1 MPIPETPARKHM
13 HSASHIQPQDHLT
26 GPDGNIVAQ
35 IAQIAADLFGKPDT
49 DIQRLFS
56 DVADLYAGKWR
67 THEACEVK
75 YHNFA
80 HALDVSLA
88 FARMV
93 AGWNSRH
100 PQEAIAEKLFLPGIA
115 AALFHDSGYI
125 KEKGDHE
132 GHGGKFTLIHVS
144 RSMALAADYL
154 QTVGWKPLAT
164 AFVVKVI
171 SITDYAKKIN
181 PEDVFADTSELAVA
195 RMVATADLVSQM
207 SDIDYLHRLK
217 DLFAEFEEVYEFE
230 DQTTL
235 SETGTY
241 VFKSAQEIEEKTI
254 AFYENFVV
262 PTLKRLGRMDAY
274 LVNLSADG
282 RSPYQE
288 NITANLT
295 SGLIG
300 ADTQWRRIG
309 DILKELD
316 LVSPDS
322 IQRALDLQ
330 KASLASVEAA
340 PSADRKADSSEILT
354 WFENPR
360 HDSRKCL
367 GSILMD
373 MNTITPDALAK
384 GLLTQILPDTVLRDL
399 DMDELRFL
407 VQTFFLMQNI
417 GKGPWILGVVLEMVN
432 RVLECEASSV
442 LIASPQED
450 NLLLSLP
457 TGPQRENLRG
467 KTLPVNKGL
476 SGWVYRNGRPAMVA
490 NVSEDE
496 RFHDAIDRQV
506 GFTTRSI
513 LAVPLLVNGKCL
525 GVIESVNKIQG
536 NFNEHDM
543 NLLVILSHIF
553 AGVLGGIL
561 SCRMPS

>member
-1 MPIPETPARKHM
+1 MYSSVHISLQKHVTD
-13 HSASHIQPQDHLT
+13 SER
-26 GPDGNIVAQ
+26 NIIEQISQ
-35 IAQIAADLFGKPDT
+35 IAEVLYGEPNPGMLQ
-49 DIQRLFS
+49 LFS
-56 DVADLYAGKWR
+56 DVAALYAGDWP
-67 THEACEVK
+67 THEACQVK

-88 FARMV
+88 LARMV
-93 AGWNSRH
+93 SGWNSRH
-100 PQEAIAEKLFLPGIA
+100 PQEAIAETLFLPGIA
-115 AALFHDSGYI
+115 AALFHDAGYI
-125 KEKGDHE
+125 KEKGDHA
-132 GHGGKFTLIHVS
+132 GLGGKFTLIHVS
-144 RSMALAADYL
+144 RSMELAADYL
-154 QTVGWKPLAT
+154 QRMGWEPPAIAFTVKA
-164 AFVVKVI
+164 I
-171 SITDYAKKIN
+171 SITDYSKTIN
-181 PEDVFADTSELAVA
+181 PEDIIADPSELTVA

-241 VFKSAQEIEEKTI
+241 VFKSAQEIEERTI

-262 PTLKRLGRMDAY
+262 PTLKRLGRMDVY
-274 LVNLSADG
+274 LTNLSADG

-316 LVSPDS
+316 LVSPEN
-322 IQRALDLQ
+322 IQKALDLQ
-330 KASLASVEAA
+330 KSSKDSYQA
-340 PSADRKADSSEILT
+340 PPPSGKKADSSEILT
-354 WFENPR
+354 WFENPG
-360 HDSRKCL
+360 HENRKCL

-373 MNTITPDALAK
+373 MNCIKPDALAQ

-399 DMDELRFL
+399 DMNELRFL

-432 RVLECEASSV
+432 TVLKCEASSV

-457 TGPQRENLRG
+457 TGPQRDNLRG
-467 KTLPVNKGL
+467 KALSINKGL

-490 NVSEDE
+490 NVSDDD

-513 LAVPLLVNGKCL
+513 LAVPLLVNGECL
-525 GVIESVNKIQG
+525 GVIESVNKNRG
-536 NFNEHDM
+536 NFLEHDM

-553 AGVLGGIL
+553 AGAVGGIL
-561 SCRMPS
+561 TRRQPS